1 MQKLLYISNGV
12 QLEIDRVIV
21 VPLEILNRH
30 CRMDEQLFCQSKR
43 LENKSELTNR
53 HTIGFHNYPST
64 TDSLLRMKYEIW
76 EEFSNGKNVLRAF
89 FVYIYTLKQKQLS
102 SYNITSEGEKEK
114 KIYWLSLI
122 NYFKHVVSNPNDS
135 YLNSR
140 YSSSSIHISVMIMLK

>member
-53 HTIGFHNYPST
+53 HTVLTCELNNDDNYISRL
-64 TDSLLRMKYEIW
+64 SENHRLAFIIILL
-76 EEFSNGKNVLRAF
+76 LL
-89 FVYIYTLKQKQLS
+89 TLC
-102 SYNITSEGEKEK
+102 
-114 KIYWLSLI
+114 
-122 NYFKHVVSNPNDS
+122 
-135 YLNSR
+135 
-140 YSSSSIHISVMIMLK
+140 